1 MLIEFRVKNFKSF
14 KEWQTLS
21 MAASSDKSLPDNI
34 TRVEALGQRG
44 LVRSAVVYGAN
55 ASGKSNLVDAFSF
68 VHSFVANSAESK
80 PGMAIDVAPFLL
92 DESSSTSPSEFEISF
107 IHQGVRYQYGFS
119 VDRQRVH
126 DEWLIAYPKGK
137 AQTWFERPVEN
148 FNDPE
153 NWYFGPNLKG
163 EKKKLL
169 PLLRPEVL
177 FLSLAPKFSNEQLTT
192 VYDWFSD
199 QLRGINIPEGLFN
212 PLEQFTAKQVKENPA
227 FHTWIRTL
235 LKVADLGI
243 MDVAVDK
250 KQFTEDNFPTEL
262 FSEEARALFLKQEQL
277 EIKLYHR
284 TQEDRERGIPFPF
297 ESGESRGTR
306 RVFALAGPWQDTLSN
321 GYTLV
326 VDELDASLHPNLVRY
341 LIKLFHNAKT
351 NPSGAQLIFNT
362 HDTTLL
368 DTELFR
374 RDQVWFVEKDNAG
387 ASVLYPLLEFSPRKG
402 EALAKGY
409 LRGRYGA
416 IPFIGS
422 LEGFDSN
429 GKA

>member
-1 MLIEFRVKNFKSF
+1 MLIEFRLKNFKSF

-21 MAASSDKSLPDNI
+21 MVASSDRSLPDNV
-34 TRVEALGQRG
+34 TRVEALGHNR
-44 LVRSAVVYGAN
+44 LVQIAVVYGAN
-55 ASGKSNLVDAFSF
+55 ASGKSNLVDALSF
-68 VHSFVANSAESK
+68 VHAFVANSAESK
-80 PGMAIDVAPFLL
+80 PGMVIEVAPFLL
-92 DESSSTSPSEFEISF
+92 DESSSASPSEFEISF

-119 VDRQRVH
+119 VDRQRVY

-148 FNDPE
+148 FNNPTD
-153 NWYFGPNLKG
+153 WYFGPNLKG

-177 FLSLAPKFSNEQLTT
+177 FLSLAPKFSNKQLTA

-199 QLRGINIPEGLFN
+199 QLRGISIPEGLFN
-212 PLEQFTAKQVKENPA
+212 QLEQFTAKQVKESPA

-235 LKVADLGI
+235 LKFADLGI
-243 MDVAVDK
+243 MDIAVDK
-250 KQFTEDNFPTEL
+250 KQITEEDFPVRL
-262 FSEEARALFLKQEQL
+262 FSKEARALFLKQEQL

-284 TQEDRERGIPFPF
+284 TQEDHEQGIALSF

-306 RVFALAGPWQDTLSN
+306 RVFALAGPWQDTLSS

-326 VDELDASLHPNLVRY
+326 VDELDASLHPALVRE
-341 LIKLFHNAKT
+341 LIRLFHNAKT
-351 NPSGAQLIFNT
+351 NQSGAQLIFNT

-374 RDQVWFVEKDNAG
+374 RDQIWFMEKDNAG
-387 ASVLYPLLEFSPRKG
+387 VSVLYPLLEFSPRKS
-402 EALAKGY
+402 EALARGY
-409 LRGRYGA
+409 LQGRYGA

-422 LEGFDSN
+422 LAGFDSD
-429 GKA
+429 GEA